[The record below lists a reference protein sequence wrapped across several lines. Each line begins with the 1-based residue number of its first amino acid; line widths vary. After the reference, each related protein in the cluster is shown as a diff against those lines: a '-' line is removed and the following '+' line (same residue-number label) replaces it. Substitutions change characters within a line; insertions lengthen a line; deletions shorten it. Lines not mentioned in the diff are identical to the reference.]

1 MPLPPFLQRFSRSAP
16 ATVQASL
23 SASDIEQART
33 RARRRMVGMAVLVV
47 VAVAVLSWL
56 LETEPRSG
64 ATNIRIVSSAPSEA
78 TSVPAVAVLEP
89 TPKPALQE
97 VPKPVAH
104 ANKDARPAKLN
115 DSLDEGE
122 QVVVASASQAT
133 EPATTAAPSDASK
146 PEAAKPVPAKPAPI
160 KPAPVKPA
168 AVKPTPPK
176 PEPSK
181 SVPAKPEAKPVK
193 LPVVQAASKPTATA
207 RYVVQVGAFTEVAAA
222 HATRMKV
229 EALGLKTYTQ
239 VVATPAGKK
248 IRVRLGPFTSEAEAQ
263 RALTTVRKAGV
274 VGGIL
279 TM

>member
-56 LETEPRSG
+56 LETEPRPA
-64 ATNIRIVSSAPSEA
+64 ATDIRIVSASPLES

-89 TPKPALQE
+89 TPKPALQDE
-97 VPKPVAH
+97 GKTVVHVNKVAH
-104 ANKDARPAKLN
+104 PAKLN
-115 DSLDEGE
+115 ESLDEGE
-122 QVVVASASQAT
+122 QVVVASEAQPAEASKSA
-133 EPATTAAPSDASK
+133 AASSASLAPS
-146 PEAAKPVPAKPAPI
+146 KPVLPKPAP
-160 KPAPVKPA
+160 
-168 AVKPTPPK
+168 VKPTPPK
-176 PEPSK
+176 PTPAKAEPSK
-181 SVPAKPEAKPVK
+181 PEASKPEAKPVK
-193 LPVVQAASKPTATA
+193 PPVVQAASKPAVAA
-207 RYVVQVGAFTEVAAA
+207 RYVVQVGAFTEVVAAR
-222 HATRMKV
+222 ATRMKV

-239 VVATPAGKK
+239 VVETPAGKK
-248 IRVRLGPFTSEAEAQ
+248 IRVRLGPFASEAEAQ